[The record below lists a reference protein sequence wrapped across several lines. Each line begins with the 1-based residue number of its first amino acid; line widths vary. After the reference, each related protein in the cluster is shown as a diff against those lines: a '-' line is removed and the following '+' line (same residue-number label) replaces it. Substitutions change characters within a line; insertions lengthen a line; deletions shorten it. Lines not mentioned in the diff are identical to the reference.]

1 MSLATG
7 AFTPSP
13 NLMIS
18 LPHLLV
24 DGATTAR
31 DAVPREYEALPR
43 VAAAVTNCAPK
54 EVATKVADLLRPFT
68 SFECLDIVAFE
79 EDRAEV
85 LWHSAAGTQLP
96 PRDVPIEQTKMWWVY
111 QHQQPLC
118 IADWSGD
125 DRFAA
130 RREALRRLGC
140 EYQSLCCIPLRTS
153 RQRLGVLRVASLRP
167 NNFSEDQVRFLYSVA
182 DQLAVAL
189 SERLSRKQLRRAE
202 SELELSHARFELI
215 MSVVNRIIS
224 AEDLGEVLIEVTAK
238 TRRILDCDLAVMA
251 LFDKGKGGLKIDTI
265 EAVNPGFI
273 ADEEILSK
281 LTARLDRIVLS
292 AENGK
297 PWTGRVE
304 GLNEIV
310 SPAGAKHAEPTEA
323 CVSPILARGQ
333 VLGSMA
339 LARSHGK
346 RFTADEVAFV
356 SHVGAQLAL
365 AIELA
370 TVNGE
375 LQDRRQ
381 DFGQENV
388 YLKGEISPEMN
399 FEGVVGKSAC
409 LGRVLR
415 EVEIVAPTDSGVLI
429 LGETGT
435 GKELIARAVHDRSSR
450 RHQNFVKVNCA
461 AIPSGLLESELF
473 GHEKGAFTGAIMRKA
488 GRFEVADKGTIFLDE
503 VGDIPLDLQPKLLR
517 VLQEHEFERLGS
529 TRTQQVDV
537 RVIAATH
544 RDLKQMV
551 DNGQFRSDLYYRLN
565 VFPLTIP
572 PLRDRAEDIP
582 ILVRYYVEKYARRM
596 SRRIEEIS
604 TSAMEA
610 FCNYCWP
617 GNVRELQNFIERAV
631 ILSQGQV
638 LHAPLSDLE
647 QSQKSKLGTLE
658 EVEREHVLHALRE
671 AHWVIGGPSGAAARL
686 GMKRTTL
693 AYRIR
698 KLKIPRK
705 P

>member
-1 MSLATG
+1 MSVATVPLE
-7 AFTPSP
+7 TSP
-13 NLMIS
+13 HMMSS
-18 LPHLLV
+18 LVGSRLH
-24 DGATTAR
+24 GATTATSGF
-31 DAVPREYEALPR
+31 PREYEVLPR
-43 VAAAVTNCAPK
+43 LAGAMTSCAPNQ
-54 EVATKVADLLRPFT
+54 VATEVADLLRPFA
-68 SFECLDIVAFE
+68 SFECLDIVAVE

-85 LWHSAAGTQLP
+85 LWHSVSGTHLLP
-96 PRDVPIEQTKMWWVY
+96 GDVPIEQTKMWWVY

-130 RREALRRLGC
+130 RREALKRLGC

-153 RQRLGVLRVASLRP
+153 RQRLGVLRLASLRP
-167 NNFSEDQVRFLYSVA
+167 NNFSEEQVRFLHSVA
-182 DQLAVAL
+182 DQLALAM
-189 SERLSRKQLRRAE
+189 SESLSRKLLRRAE
-202 SELELSHARFELI
+202 SDLEVSQARFELI
-215 MSVVNRIIS
+215 MSVVNRAIS
-224 AEDLGEVLIEVTAK
+224 AEDLGEVLVEVTAN

-251 LFDKGKGGLKIDTI
+251 LFDRGKGGLKIDAI
-265 EAVNPGFI
+265 EARNQRFI
-273 ADEEILSK
+273 ADEEIRSK
-281 LTARLDRIVLS
+281 LAARLDRIVLN

-297 PWTGRVE
+297 PWIGHVE
-304 GLNEIV
+304 CLDEIV
-310 SPAGAKHAEPTEA
+310 SPTGATHGEPTEA
-323 CVSPILARGQ
+323 CVIPILARGQ

-339 LARSHGK
+339 LTQSQGK
-346 RFTADEVAFV
+346 RFTADDVAFV

-370 TVNGE
+370 IVDGE
-375 LQDRRQ
+375 LQERRQ
-381 DFGQENV
+381 AFDQENV
-388 YLKGEISPEMN
+388 YRKSEISPEMQ

-415 EVEIVAPTDSGVLI
+415 EVEIVGPTDSGVLI

-450 RHQNFVKVNCA
+450 RHQDFVKVNCA

-565 VFPLTIP
+565 VFPVTIP
-572 PLRDRAEDIP
+572 PLRDRAEDVP
-582 ILVRYYVEKYARRM
+582 ILVRFYVEKYARRM

-604 TSAMEA
+604 TSTMETL
-610 FCNYCWP
+610 CNYCWP

-631 ILSQGQV
+631 VLSQGQV
-638 LHAPLSDLE
+638 LQAPLSDLE

-671 AHWVIGGPSGAAARL
+671 AHWVIGGPNGAAARL